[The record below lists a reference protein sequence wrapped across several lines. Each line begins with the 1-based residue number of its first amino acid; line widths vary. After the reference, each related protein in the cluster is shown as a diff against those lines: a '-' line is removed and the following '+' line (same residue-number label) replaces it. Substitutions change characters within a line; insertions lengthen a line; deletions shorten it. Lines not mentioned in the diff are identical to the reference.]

1 MKHLGLLI
9 SGLGL
14 FFWVAC
20 SNGNWK
26 KGTDGTFEYQLFSN
40 GKGTGAIEFGDVVR
54 LDYNLMYEGTILES
68 SFGKTPIEISVPA
81 KEYRRELEEA
91 LLYAQSGDSL
101 SVRIRFGRVSHLFE
115 KYQANIPANGFLIVN
130 YKIQQV
136 TKLAQVAAQK
146 DSLYAISKGFK
157 DVASMQ
163 AERAGVMERSKS
175 LTNTLAGFNQNT
187 TVWQAHLGTEI
198 SYLFRGDSSQTA
210 LAAGDSVYIY
220 YAATVLP
227 ELNLFD
233 TNISRADRMG
243 YVLGQDTSLIKA
255 LSQSVIGLRKGDRFL
270 MRIPSELGYGAEG
283 SEPVVEKNK
292 PLGYYIEIGI

>member
-1 MKHLGLLI
+1 MKNLGLLI

-20 SNGNWK
+20 SNGDWK
-26 KGTDGTFEYQLFSN
+26 KGTDGTFEYQLFQN
-40 GKGTGAIEFGDVVR
+40 GQGTGAIEFGDAVR

-68 SFGKTPIEISVPA
+68 SFGKTPIEISIPA

-101 SVRIRFGRVSHLFE
+101 SIRIRFGRVSHLFE
-115 KYQANIPANGFLIVN
+115 KYQANIPANGLLIVN

-136 TKLAQVAAQK
+136 TKLVQVEAQK
-146 DSLYAISKGFK
+146 DSIYAISKGFK
-157 DVASMQ
+157 DVVSMR
-163 AERAGVMERSKS
+163 AERMEVMERSKN
-175 LTNTLAGFNQNT
+175 LTNILAGFNQNT
-187 TVWQAHLGTEI
+187 SIWQAHLGVDI

-210 LAAGDSVYIY
+210 LAAGDTVYIY

-255 LSQSVIGLRKGDRFL
+255 LSQSVIGLKKGDRLL
-270 MRIPSELGYGAEG
+270 MRIPTELGYGAEG
-283 SEPVVEKNK
+283 SEPIVGKNK
-292 PLGYYIEIGI
+292 QLGYYIEIGK